1 MACYPRPNDTKR
13 MGLADSKTEDPL
25 DSFSPT
31 LQPRLKR
38 VKMIHPAAEII
49 KTTKKALKWSTLQ

>member
-1 MACYPRPNDTKR
+1 MTQKR

-49 KTTKKALKWSTLQ
+49 KTKKR